1 MEKGLWNTH
10 TWEGNRKT
18 KYIEKN
24 ELNLKDLGIH
34 GDPKY
39 KLLVQLKLLPTG
51 VKERTLRKFVC
62 SLIKAVDYEE
72 CLLIEINDDVVNV
85 IGSDLHLMK
94 KKVTGIMSASK
105 FKALK
110 EEKNKFLNLKYS
122 NFKRLIIVEDKRV
135 LKIDLEGKEDFY
147 ICDIEVVRGKRAYN
161 QCARENS
168 REKYLS
174 EFPSSSHNNGQK
186 MNKPISFTNPMFIT
200 EPPDTKKPGNVGEKN
215 NYETITS
222 VDDGYIYHHK
232 RNTSSDRSDSIQIS
246 FMGRTGTTNQEPH
259 FFHLQL
265 NDKRSVDILR
275 EQIYMRTIKMYKVP
289 RKKIDA
295 FYLSLSL
302 NYVDEELTSD
312 DILQWSEKLEKV
324 VELIVKDFKTDFLE
338 LLLNINE
345 ERVVEILAK
354 ISKHFQHRTDQPRKY
369 TDFLDIIPLGSSLK
383 LLIEAIE
390 NNKFRASLYYWT
402 KQKNL
407 IGAALV
413 AQNVLK
419 EKLENTSFKNEKKK
433 YKKYL
438 RIYEDISIQILDSCY
453 NKDRIRTWFL
463 LTNEIFKWKES
474 CITIALKTKN
484 KLFLAQEACV
494 MVNSL
499 SWHNYVGE
507 DLDIL
512 NLKHGIKET
521 FLSPSGR
528 CRMDMFSYLIF
539 LTAYSV
545 LLVSTL
551 NKTTFHW
558 LEAVVM
564 SYLGIF
570 LIKECDQCCN
580 KICKS
585 LKQCGYNIRDP
596 FNILDLLSITIGFV
610 GWAFRWAAYIIPEE
624 DRFMIAARYLL
635 CFDFMLYMFRFL
647 EFFYQNKVLGP
658 ILVVIRNMVRTYIHF
673 LLILTIFWVAYSI
686 VSESILYPEKELKAD
701 ILYSVFRRGFW
712 AMMGEYF
719 LDEIEHF
726 SVGSCSNLKSE
737 NSSNMSCPTVDGEY
751 SIPILL
757 AAYVLFVQIL
767 MFNLLVALF
776 NNDLSTNESKRDMIW
791 SYQKCMLCMQY
802 SECKILLPPFLP
814 FSFLLRGK
822 VGNPFKSKL
831 NEGYIALVGFE
842 RSAAQHIIDKLIKER
857 YSKNVSRE
865 YRKDKNETLE
875 SRIEQLLELYE
886 NQRSNTSRG
895 SAATHDTSI
904 SDYTQIDSQ
913 RINISDKIEK
923 IESKVDKI
931 LELFEKHRQPSA
943 CSDDIK
949 RNPQEIAGS
958 GSESRQHSSRLQDQ
972 LTGSNEIRTDLFTD
986 YTDEITYRT

>member
-1 MEKGLWNTH
+1 
-10 TWEGNRKT
+10 
-18 KYIEKN
+18 
-24 ELNLKDLGIH
+24 
-34 GDPKY
+34 
-39 KLLVQLKLLPTG
+39 
-51 VKERTLRKFVC
+51 
-62 SLIKAVDYEE
+62 
-72 CLLIEINDDVVNV
+72 
-85 IGSDLHLMK
+85 
-94 KKVTGIMSASK
+94 
-105 FKALK
+105 
-110 EEKNKFLNLKYS
+110 
-122 NFKRLIIVEDKRV
+122 
-135 LKIDLEGKEDFY
+135 
-147 ICDIEVVRGKRAYN
+147 
-161 QCARENS
+161 
-168 REKYLS
+168 
-174 EFPSSSHNNGQK
+174 

-200 EPPDTKKPGNVGEKN
+200 EPPDTKKLGNVGEKN

-222 VDDGYIYHHK
+222 IDDGYIYHHK
-232 RNTSSDRSDSIQIS
+232 RNTSSNRSDSIQIS

-369 TDFLDIIPLGSSLK
+369 TDFLDIVPLGSSLK

-463 LTNEIFKWKES
+463 LTNDIFKWKES

-484 KLFLAQEACV
+484 KLFLKQEACV

-528 CRMDMFSYLIF
+528 CRMDMVCCQIF
-539 LTAYSV
+539 V

-570 LIKECDQCCN
+570 LIKECDQCFN
-580 KICKS
+580 KICES

-686 VSESILYPEKELKAD
+686 VSESILYPEKQLKAD

-726 SVGSCSNLKSE
+726 SVGSCSNLNSE
-737 NSSNMSCPTVDGEY
+737 NSSNKSCPTVDGEY

-776 NNDLSTNESKRDMIW
+776 NNDLSSNESKRDMIW

-822 VGNPFKSKL
+822 VGNPF
-831 NEGYIALVGFE
+831 N
-842 RSAAQHIIDKLIKER
+842 
-857 YSKNVSRE
+857 
-865 YRKDKNETLE
+865 KNETLE

-886 NQRSNTSRG
+886 NQRSVFKP
-895 SAATHDTSI
+895 
-904 SDYTQIDSQ
+904 QI
-913 RINISDKIEK
+913 
-923 IESKVDKI
+923 
-931 LELFEKHRQPSA
+931 
-943 CSDDIK
+943 C
-949 RNPQEIAGS
+949 
-958 GSESRQHSSRLQDQ
+958 
-972 LTGSNEIRTDLFTD
+972 
-986 YTDEITYRT
+986 